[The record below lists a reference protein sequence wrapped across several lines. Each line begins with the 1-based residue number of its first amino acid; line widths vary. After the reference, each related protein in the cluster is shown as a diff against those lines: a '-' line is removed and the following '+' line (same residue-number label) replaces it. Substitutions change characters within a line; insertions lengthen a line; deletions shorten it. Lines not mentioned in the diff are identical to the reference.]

1 MRNARVIRSVLLP
14 FRRTE
19 LKVSYVL
26 GAVVGVMVG
35 SVTMQQAFGQASGY
49 LVTELSSADAGA
61 VPFKLNNLGDMA
73 GNAAN
78 AAEGGT
84 RATIWNHSDLKK
96 KHLRALL
103 GSDYSSASAIN
114 DAGEV
119 AGVSNTSKAMLPYI
133 WTLTG
138 GLQRVPLLPGDNCGQ
153 ANGINKQGHVAG
165 YSSGPN
171 GARAFLWTRSK
182 GVQDL
187 GVLPGGNY
195 SRACDLNDLDQ
206 VAGTSGSAAGDRAVL
221 WTKTGNVRDLGTLSG
236 DTSSEATAINN
247 NGDVVGYSKGPR
259 GGMRAFLWTQ
269 ASGMEDLGI
278 LPGGNSSR
286 ALGINDKGA
295 VVGISTS
302 ASGDHA
308 FLWTKETGITD
319 LNSAE
324 SINLDVVFMEAH
336 AINGKGAII
345 ASGRVMHEMDGS
357 GQTVA
362 TAAQQCAP
370 APPSMFLLT
379 PTPAK

>member
-1 MRNARVIRSVLLP
+1 MNFVRPLYKKLGLTYALGVI
-14 FRRTE
+14 
-19 LKVSYVL
+19 
-26 GAVVGVMVG
+26 VVATATW
-35 SVTMQQAFGQASGY
+35 SITQHAFGQASAY

-61 VPFKLNNLGDMA
+61 VPSKLNNLGDMA
-73 GNAAN
+73 GSAAN

-84 RATIWNHSDLKK
+84 RATIWSHSDLKK

-119 AGVSNTSKAMLPYI
+119 AGVSNTSKAILPFI
-133 WTLTG
+133 WTATG
-138 GLQRVPLLPGDNCGQ
+138 SLQGVPLLPGDNCGQ

-171 GARAFLWTRSK
+171 GARAILWTRSK
-182 GVQDL
+182 GVQNL

-195 SRACDLNDLDQ
+195 SRACDINDLDE
-206 VAGTSGSAAGDRAVL
+206 VAGTSASAGGDRAVL

-259 GGMRAFLWTQ
+259 GMRAFLWTQ
-269 ASGMEDLGI
+269 ASGMQDLGV

-286 ALGINDKGA
+286 ALGINDKGT
-295 VVGISTS
+295 VVGSSTS
-302 ASGDHA
+302 SSGDHA
-308 FLWTKETGITD
+308 FLWTKQTGMTD

-324 SINLDVVFMEAH
+324 SINLDVVFFEAH
-336 AINGKGAII
+336 ALNGKGAII
-345 ASGRVMHEMDGS
+345 ASGRVMHEMDAS
-357 GQTVA
+357 GHTVA
-362 TAAQQCAP
+362 TDAQQCAP